1 MDEEY
6 KYNLIKERVDRED
19 YRIGWKER
27 ITMGAKT
34 LSDID
39 KPIISKD
46 HFIAFESVRRYGKW
60 NMYDP
65 AARTATGLE
74 KDIFLE
80 IIENYQKYEKQY
92 QGSTDEEVYNVWLNN
107 ASL

>member
-1 MDEEY
+1 MDKEY

-27 ITMGAKT
+27 TTMGAKT

-65 AARTATGLE
+65 TAKKATGLE
-74 KDIFLE
+74 EGIYLE
-80 IIENYQKYEKQY
+80 IIENYQKYEKEY
-92 QGSTDEEVYNVWLNN
+92 RDSTTDEIYNAWINN
-107 ASL
+107 AHL